1 MPVSLLHRKPA
12 FQELSRSGSGRCP
25 EQKHPGTSGSF
36 RNEGLMAEVRPGR
49 ATGSRRCRSLRLG
62 HRRPQTWEISDS
74 DAEGAPARE
83 VGTQA
88 QAVLED
94 AGSDILMEALGTLGC
109 ECRIEPQHQARSLQ
123 WNVVKPD
130 PAPNNVPLEAKAENE
145 QEQLLL
151 LEPQE
156 FLEGAV
162 QLTQI
167 TDQPCSIPWLSP
179 KSLTRSH
186 LAIIGLDTYLWSHQP
201 SSQKTWQLKKSKE
214 AHARVTISWAEVEEA
229 LVLLQL
235 HANLDVLLV
244 ASWQELSQ
252 HVCAFT
258 RALSQLP
265 SKYVPL
271 GGGGGVET
279 GQGWRAA
286 QMGFSKLLSG
296 CPHSRQLRDSQAFSF
311 CTAGHWASGQ
321 QVTRD
326 GSGLRGVWWQQ
337 IRQFNRVSTAV
348 ADAVVTAFPSPRLLQ
363 QALLDCST
371 EQERLSLLADLPV
384 KAHRG
389 KQPRRVGPDLSRRI
403 CIFLT
408 TTNPDLLLDLSS

>member
-1 MPVSLLHRKPA
+1 
-12 FQELSRSGSGRCP
+12 
-25 EQKHPGTSGSF
+25 
-36 RNEGLMAEVRPGR
+36 MAEVGPERVPGSHR
-49 ATGSRRCRSLRLG
+49 GRGRGPRLG

-83 VGTQA
+83 VGTPARSSVGERRAAAKALRADQVLERLVVCVDP
-88 QAVLED
+88 AVLED

-123 WNVVKPD
+123 WSVVRPD
-130 PAPNNVPLEAKAENE
+130 PALSNVPQEGKAENE

-156 FLEGAV
+156 FLQGAV
-162 QLTQI
+162 QLTQM
-167 TDQPCSIPWLSP
+167 TDPPCSVPWLSP
-179 KSLTRSH
+179 ESPTRSH
-186 LAIIGLDTYLWSHQP
+186 LAVIGLDAYLWYHLQP
-201 SSQKTWQLKKSKE
+201 QRGGSQKTWPPKKSEE
-214 AHARVTISWAEVEEA
+214 AQARVAISWSEVEEA

-244 ASWQELSQ
+244 ASWRELSQ
-252 HVCAFT
+252 YVCAFT
-258 RALSQLP
+258 KALAQLP
-265 SKYVPL
+265 SK
-271 GGGGGVET
+271 
-279 GQGWRAA
+279 R
-286 QMGFSKLLSG
+286 F
-296 CPHSRQLRDSQAFSF
+296 RDSQAFSF

-326 GSGLRGVWWQQ
+326 GSGLRGVWWRQ
-337 IRQFNRVSTAV
+337 IRQFNRVSPAV

-384 KAHRG
+384 KAPGG

-408 TTNPDLLLDLSS
+408 TTNPDILLDLSS

>member
-1 MPVSLLHRKPA
+1 MAEEEPERPT
-12 FQELSRSGSGRCP
+12 GSGC
-25 EQKHPGTSGSF
+25 
-36 RNEGLMAEVRPGR
+36 GR
-49 ATGSRRCRSLRLG
+49 GQGLRLVG
-62 HRRPQTWEISDS
+62 RRPHTWEISDS
-74 DAEGAPARE
+74 DTEGTAARVVGPQAPST
-83 VGTQA
+83 VGELRATTKALRADQVLKNLVVYVDPA
-88 QAVLED
+88 ILED

-123 WNVVKPD
+123 WSVVRPD
-130 PAPNNVPLEAKAENE
+130 PTPSNVPQEARVENE

-156 FLEGAV
+156 FLQGAV
-162 QLTQI
+162 QLTQG
-167 TDQPCSIPWLSP
+167 PSRL
-179 KSLTRSH
+179 SH
-186 LAIIGLDTYLWSHQP
+186 LAVIGLDAYLWSHQP

-214 AHARVTISWAEVEEA
+214 AHAKVAIRWPEVEEA

-252 HVCAFT
+252 YVCAFT
-258 RALSQLP
+258 KALSQRP
-265 SKYVPL
+265 SKQY
-271 GGGGGVET
+271 
-279 GQGWRAA
+279 
-286 QMGFSKLLSG
+286 
-296 CPHSRQLRDSQAFSF
+296 RDSQAFSF

-326 GSGLRGVWWQQ
+326 GSGLRGVWWRQ
-337 IRQFNRVSTAV
+337 IRQFNRVSPAV

-363 QALLDCST
+363 QALMDCST
-371 EQERLSLLADLPV
+371 EQERLNLLADLPV

-389 KQPRRVGPDLSRRI
+389 RQPRRVGPDLSRRI

>member
-1 MPVSLLHRKPA
+1 MAEEEPERPT
-12 FQELSRSGSGRCP
+12 GSGC
-25 EQKHPGTSGSF
+25 
-36 RNEGLMAEVRPGR
+36 GR
-49 ATGSRRCRSLRLG
+49 GRGQGLRLVG
-62 HRRPQTWEISDS
+62 RRPHTWEISDS
-74 DAEGAPARE
+74 DTEAI
-83 VGTQA
+83 
-88 QAVLED
+88 LED

-123 WNVVKPD
+123 WSVVRPD
-130 PAPNNVPLEAKAENE
+130 PAPSNVPLEARVENE

-156 FLEGAV
+156 FLQGAM

-167 TDQPCSIPWLSP
+167 TDSPCSMPWLSP
-179 KSLTRSH
+179 KSPSCLSH
-186 LAIIGLDTYLWSHQP
+186 LAVIGLDAYLWSHQP

-214 AHARVTISWAEVEEA
+214 AHAKVAIRWPEVEEA

-252 HVCAFT
+252 YVCAFT
-258 RALSQLP
+258 KALSQRP
-265 SKYVPL
+265 SKQY
-271 GGGGGVET
+271 
-279 GQGWRAA
+279 
-286 QMGFSKLLSG
+286 
-296 CPHSRQLRDSQAFSF
+296 RDSQAFSF

-321 QVTRD
+321 QVTKD
-326 GSGLRGVWWQQ
+326 GSGLRGVWWRQ
-337 IRQFNRVSTAV
+337 IRQFNRVSPAV

-363 QALLDCST
+363 QALMDCST
-371 EQERLSLLADLPV
+371 EQERLNLLADLPV

-389 KQPRRVGPDLSRRI
+389 RQPRRVGPDLSRRI
-403 CIFLT
+403 YIFLT

>member
-1 MPVSLLHRKPA
+1 MAEEEPERPT
-12 FQELSRSGSGRCP
+12 GSGC
-25 EQKHPGTSGSF
+25 
-36 RNEGLMAEVRPGR
+36 GR
-49 ATGSRRCRSLRLG
+49 GQGLRLVG
-62 HRRPQTWEISDS
+62 RRPHTWEISDS
-74 DAEGAPARE
+74 DTEGTAARVVGPQAPST
-83 VGTQA
+83 VGELRATTKALRADQVLKNLVVYVDPA
-88 QAVLED
+88 ILED

-123 WNVVKPD
+123 WSVVRPD
-130 PAPNNVPLEAKAENE
+130 PTPSNVPQEARVENE

-156 FLEGAV
+156 FLQGAV
-162 QLTQI
+162 QLTQT
-167 TDQPCSIPWLSP
+167 TDSPCSMPWLSP
-179 KSLTRSH
+179 QSPSRLSH
-186 LAIIGLDTYLWSHQP
+186 LAVIGLDAYLWSHQP

-214 AHARVTISWAEVEEA
+214 AHAKVAIRWPEVEEA

-252 HVCAFT
+252 YVCAFT
-258 RALSQLP
+258 KALSQRP
-265 SKYVPL
+265 SKQY
-271 GGGGGVET
+271 
-279 GQGWRAA
+279 
-286 QMGFSKLLSG
+286 
-296 CPHSRQLRDSQAFSF
+296 RDSQAFSF

-326 GSGLRGVWWQQ
+326 GSGLRGVWWRQ
-337 IRQFNRVSTAV
+337 IRQFNRVSPAV

-363 QALLDCST
+363 QALMDCST
-371 EQERLSLLADLPV
+371 EQERLNLLADLPV

-389 KQPRRVGPDLSRRI
+389 RQPRRVGPDLSRRI
-403 CIFLT
+403 CVFLT